1 MKYGGV
7 MKSKLYSKLILLI
20 ISFSSITF
28 GQYPQM
34 DFPLQIG
41 NLWQYSEIPGSY
53 TESKAIQDTVMP
65 NGLTYTQINGALF
78 YGYFRKEESKVFLY
92 NLSLNDESVV
102 YDFSLTT
109 GDTLSI
115 NIIGSDT
122 VVTTV
127 YEEGTGE
134 IFGLQRYYMAF
145 LTKYSSSSAYA
156 IRYVTDGFGFTAYNG
171 EVLSYGLSGAII
183 NGIPYGNIIQVC
195 NPKIYP
201 VVFNLS
207 QNYPNPFNPFTTI
220 KYSVPNTSRISLIV
234 YDILG
239 REIQTLVNEEKLPGN
254 YSVQFDG
261 TYLSSGVYFY
271 TLTVG
276 NFVESKKMTLMK

>member
-1 MKYGGV
+1 
-7 MKSKLYSKLILLI
+7 MKSKLNSKFILLI
-20 ISFSSITF
+20 ISFSTLTF

-53 TESKAIQDTVMP
+53 TESKAIKDTLMP

-92 NLSLNDESVV
+92 NLSSNDESVV
-102 YDFSLTT
+102 YDFSLST

-115 NIIGSDT
+115 IINGSDT

-145 LTKYSSSSAYA
+145 LTKYLSSSAYA

-171 EVLSYGLSGAII
+171 EVLSFGLSGAII
-183 NGIPYGNIIQVC
+183 NGIPYGNIIQVL
-195 NPKIYP
+195 NTENFPIKYQ
-201 VVFNLS
+201 LM
-207 QNYPNPFNPFTTI
+207 QNYPNPFNPVTRI
-220 KYSVPNTSRISLIV
+220 KFSVPKSETVQIIV
-234 YDILG
+234 YNLLG
-239 REIQTLVNEEKLPGN
+239 KEIQTLLNEYKQFGTYEVEFDAGKLTSGIYFYRMTSGN
-254 YSVQFDG
+254 YSE
-261 TYLSSGVYFY
+261 T
-271 TLTVG
+271 
-276 NFVESKKMTLMK
+276 KKMILLR